1 MKKREKFPPKN
12 LGDFFSGGRIQ
23 GDVCGGNAG
32 K

>member
-1 MKKREKFPPKN
+1 MKKRERFPKKN
-12 LGDFFSGGRIQ
+12 LGHFFRGGRIQ

>member
-1 MKKREKFPPKN
+1 MKKKGKFSPNKFR
-12 LGDFFSGGRIQ
+12 DFFRGGRIQ